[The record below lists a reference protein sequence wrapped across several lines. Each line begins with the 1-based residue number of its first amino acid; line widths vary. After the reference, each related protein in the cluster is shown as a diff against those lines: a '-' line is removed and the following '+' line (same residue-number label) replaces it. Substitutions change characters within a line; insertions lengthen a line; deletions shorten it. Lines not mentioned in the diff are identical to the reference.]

1 MAPFSETVVVAIHV
15 IRTVENITIPLC
27 GNAKLLLGFGSPPNK
42 ILMCSDHGWGAIF
55 IIQEPYTW
63 KWKGILA
70 TDKKSKS
77 MVWAFYNNFVL
88 CITWASHDTRDKS
101 PFFFGWSFRLM
112 CLCCR
117 LHPSIWYIIGPPP
130 LKTSY
135 SGNYLQIGKWFW
147 HFLSSHEFVY
157 VKDQPN
163 PFYYLGSTSDE
174 NGLGSG
180 QVHCEGGLKPEL
192 IMGYLQ
198 WTLVHFFVRKR
209 VENEL
214 TFFFLFSIERN
225 TNFLWEK

>member
-1 MAPFSETVVVAIHV
+1 MVGEQSLSYRNPTH
-15 IRTVENITIPLC
+15 ENERESLPLIKSLKAWFGLFTI
-27 GNAKLLLGFGSPPNK
+27 
-42 ILMCSDHGWGAIF
+42 ILSC
-55 IIQEPYTW
+55 
-63 KWKGILA
+63 
-70 TDKKSKS
+70 
-77 MVWAFYNNFVL
+77 
-88 CITWASHDTRDKS
+88 ASHGPHMTLEIRVL
-101 PFFFGWSFRLM
+101 FFFGWSFQLM

-147 HFLSSHEFVY
+147 HFLSSHEFVN
-157 VKDQPN
+157 VKDQSN

-180 QVHCEGGLKPEL
+180 QAHCEGGQKPEL
-192 IMGYLQ
+192 LMGYLQ

-214 TFFFLFSIERN
+214 TFSFFFFSIERN